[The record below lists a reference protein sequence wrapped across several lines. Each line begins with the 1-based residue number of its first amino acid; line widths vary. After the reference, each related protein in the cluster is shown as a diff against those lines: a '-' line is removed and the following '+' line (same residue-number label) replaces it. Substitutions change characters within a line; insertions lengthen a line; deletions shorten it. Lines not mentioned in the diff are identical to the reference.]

1 MEKIVIER
9 NGVRHQLVK
18 DTPQKMYCENCSLK
32 DICYAKHL
40 DLCAVLGNGYCHF
53 EIEPKQ

>member
-18 DTPQKMYCENCSLK
+18 DYPQKVYCECCSLN
-32 DICYAKHL
+32 DICYIKQL
-40 DLCAVLGNGYCHF
+40 TLCAVLGNSDCHF
-53 EIEPKQ
+53 EIEPPK